1 MLFNTIWPSI
11 PFLLVLT
18 GKEYNRIPMKSSTR
32 ISRIS
37 PMKIHLNLWHKINLM
52 VLQGFV
58 NQKKDVSGRLLKLEE
73 EETEEF
79 NMVYTVLEVN
89 ISDMPMKGWIY
100 TDQWKS
106 LLREV
111 KLWVHVGFI
120 PALPS
125 RLPIHLILSH
135 NFKSHLDLPLHK
147 MLFQIYSTQCFTY
160 ASVIRNLVI
169 YCRDPKTRLIYSLS
183 FVIVKL
189 MTAKLYSHQG
199 LPSHPVQW
207 HRATSLWQ
215 TAERTASWSGL
226 ICVAL
231 HPTSPP
237 SYPECTSLESWQEG
251 LDYADPALLCL

>member
-1 MLFNTIWPSI
+1 MNIIPSRL
-11 PFLLVLT
+11 FLLVKSTT
-18 GKEYNRIPMKSSTR
+18 GFRRRAALESVGSVQWKATWICATQWTSWSYRGSWTR
-32 ISRIS
+32 RRMCPDACCCWKRGGNHLIWTISEVYIS
-37 PMKIHLNLWHKINLM
+37 VRPI
-52 VLQGFV
+52 
-58 NQKKDVSGRLLKLEE
+58 
-73 EETEEF
+73 
-79 NMVYTVLEVN
+79 
-89 ISDMPMKGWIY
+89 KGWIY
-100 TDQWKS
+100 TEEWKS